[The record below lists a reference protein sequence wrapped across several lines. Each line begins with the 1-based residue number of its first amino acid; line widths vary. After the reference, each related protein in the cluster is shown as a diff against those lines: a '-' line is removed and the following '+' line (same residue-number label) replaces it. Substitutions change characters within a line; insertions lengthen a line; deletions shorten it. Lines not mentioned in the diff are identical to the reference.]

1 MMFGTF
7 INWVGIAQK
16 NAAQIGCFKTA
27 NDYDYPFLGP
37 TFCHIW
43 CRHPPFSSMPPWV
56 VLRQRRLGREGVPN
70 QNWLYP
76 QGKTSSNP
84 TIDIHKMYILQLLYD
99 MCLSLSIY
107 IYLHAHSYARVSLCT
122 LRFDMNRHR
131 QRRWISRCFVS
142 GTSAT
147 AADLCRCAPLEG
159 PKFHRESWDAKSLV
173 YPVDML
179 CLPRDMEQNPPGDKD
194 SRDNLGMFP
203 KGYDQ
208 FKPLMG
214 DITQFPFQCEK

>member
-1 MMFGTF
+1 MTIHFWVQHFVTFGVA
-7 INWVGIAQK
+7 IP
-16 NAAQIGCFKTA
+16 
-27 NDYDYPFLGP
+27 PF
-37 TFCHIW
+37 HQ
-43 CRHPPFSSMPPWV
+43 CRHGWRCV
-56 VLRQRRLGREGVPN
+56 EGGLEGRGVPN

-76 QGKTSSNP
+76 QGKTSSNT

-99 MCLSLSIY
+99 MCLSLS

-159 PKFHRESWDAKSLV
+159 PKFHRESWDANSLV
-173 YPVDML
+173 YPVDMS
-179 CLPRDMEQNPPGDKD
+179 CACHVTW
-194 SRDNLGMFP
+194 SRIRQVTRTAGTILECSLKAM
-203 KGYDQ
+203 
-208 FKPLMG
+208 
-214 DITQFPFQCEK
+214 ISSSH

>member
-1 MMFGTF
+1 M
-7 INWVGIAQK
+7 ICV
-16 NAAQIGCFKTA
+16 
-27 NDYDYPFLGP
+27 
-37 TFCHIW
+37 
-43 CRHPPFSSMPPWV
+43 S
-56 VLRQRRLGREGVPN
+56 
-70 QNWLYP
+70 
-76 QGKTSSNP
+76 
-84 TIDIHKMYILQLLYD
+84 
-99 MCLSLSIY
+99 LSLY

-131 QRRWISRCFVS
+131 QKRWISRCFLS

-214 DITQFPFQCEK
+214 DITQFPFQCEKWWEAMGFWWYPWLLNGWLAQAIQLRPLLMLEGNPRQQQTGVTWIGCWTKMGCTSPRIGRLFTDSGLWRDLLDVHKVSCFDACLDLSRMLHCS